1 MDDYIERDLKLELM
15 RMDIALKQKQGFWE
29 TPRNIAILLGT
40 VSAFVAAV
48 FGAAGY
54 KLGSQ
59 PPQSIIV
66 HLEGPLLAPQAA
78 PHSP

>member
-1 MDDYIERDLKLELM
+1 MLESM
-15 RMDIALKQKQGFWE
+15 RMDIALKQAFWE

-40 VSAFVAAV
+40 VAAFVGAV
-48 FGAAGY
+48 AGAAGY

-59 PPQSIIV
+59 PPPAINI
-66 HLEGPLLAPQAA
+66 HLDGVQAA